1 MTMFLIIR
9 YREGITSA
17 TKLEKVEEEDRETLE
32 DLAKDKLIVVRM
44 KWMML
49 LIWMRLI
56 QSVQDYQ
63 LVFQNFS
70 VKDSEEELFLIK
82 L

>member
-1 MTMFLIIR
+1 MFLIIR
-9 YREGITSA
+9 YREGNTSA

-70 VKDSEEELFLIK
+70 VKDSEEEQFLIK

>member
-44 KWMML
+44 K
-49 LIWMRLI
+49 
-56 QSVQDYQ
+56 
-63 LVFQNFS
+63 
-70 VKDSEEELFLIK
+70 
-82 L
+82 